1 MGKAGS
7 PEVEIKL
14 ALKSAE
20 QGRRLLRKAGFR
32 VVIRR
37 HHEDNAVFDHPRGYF
52 RSRGILIRL
61 RRTGK
66 QATLTYK
73 RPMKS
78 AKHKVRMEVESSVPH
93 PELLEETLESLGL
106 RVVFRYEKFRTVY
119 QREDE
124 PGYATLDETPIGV
137 YLELEGPPDWIDAT
151 SARLGF
157 SERDYI
163 TQSYAELFHRSRLK
177 SSTRKHMLFPR
188 GGRLARP

>member
-1 MGKAGS
+1 MGKAAS

-32 VVIRR
+32 VVTRR

-66 QATLTYK
+66 LATLTYK

-78 AKHKVRMEVESSVPH
+78 GKHKVRMEVESAVPH
-93 PELLEETLESLGL
+93 PELLQETLESLGL
-106 RVVFRYEKFRTVY
+106 RVVFRYEKFRTIY
-119 QREDE
+119 RREGE
-124 PGYATLDETPIGV
+124 AGCATLDETPIGV
-137 YLELEGPPDWIDAT
+137 YLELEGPPEWIDAT

-157 SERDYI
+157 DADDYV
-163 TQSYAELFHRSRLK
+163 TESYAELFHRRTPRG
-177 SSTRKHMLFPR
+177 STRRHMLFV
-188 GGRLARP
+188 GS